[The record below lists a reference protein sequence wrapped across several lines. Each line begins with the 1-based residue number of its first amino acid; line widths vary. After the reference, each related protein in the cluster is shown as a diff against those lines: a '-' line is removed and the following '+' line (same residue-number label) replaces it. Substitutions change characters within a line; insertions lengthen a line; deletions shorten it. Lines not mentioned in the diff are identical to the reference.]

1 MMTLI
6 DPWDSR
12 FRCGK
17 PMVKPFRNMI
27 YTWWV
32 LRMFL
37 YVYRRVICYSLLW
50 NIDILTMNIRLFM
63 GHGIASIENWR
74 TTRGDGAYYPQKL
87 ENSATEDGESNKKS
101 GLNDLIKN
109 PEGSRFKT

>member
-1 MMTLI
+1 MTHGGF
-6 DPWDSR
+6 SA
-12 FRCGK
+12 
-17 PMVKPFRNMI
+17 MV
-27 YTWWV
+27 
-32 LRMFL
+32 FL
-37 YVYRRVICYSLLW
+37 CENWRVICCLLW

-63 GHGIASIENWR
+63 GHSIASIENWR

-101 GLNDLIKN
+101 GLNNLIKN

>member
-1 MMTLI
+1 
-6 DPWDSR
+6 
-12 FRCGK
+12 
-17 PMVKPFRNMI
+17 
-27 YTWWV
+27 
-32 LRMFL
+32 
-37 YVYRRVICYSLLW
+37 
-50 NIDILTMNIRLFM
+50 M